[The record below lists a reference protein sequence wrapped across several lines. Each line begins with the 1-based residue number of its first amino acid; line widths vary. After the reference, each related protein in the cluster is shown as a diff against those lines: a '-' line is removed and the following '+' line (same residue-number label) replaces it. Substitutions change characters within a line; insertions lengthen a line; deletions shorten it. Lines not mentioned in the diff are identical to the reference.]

1 MKKIKNPFNK
11 IPDYNCFG
19 CSPNNQL
26 GLKMEF
32 FEDGEEIVSFWKP
45 VKHFNGYINV
55 LHGGIQSS
63 LIDEIAYWTVLIK
76 LKTSGV
82 TARLDVR
89 LKKPLYMDKGK
100 IMLRSKLVEVL
111 KVEAKKFTKL
121 EWHIYCL
128 LNVEELTIQETA
140 EVLRIEQLEVKQR
153 YETLVERI
161 RTAYLDYNK

>member
-32 FEDGEEIVSFWKP
+32 FEDGEEIVSFWEP
-45 VKHFNGYINV
+45 VKHFNGYVNV

-100 IMLRSKLVEVL
+100 IMLRSKLVEVKGRIAMIAVKIFNFEKEL
-111 KVEAKKFTKL
+111 CA
-121 EWHIYCL
+121 IA
-128 LNVEELTIQETA
+128 NVYYYT
-140 EVLRIEQLEVKQR
+140 
-153 YETLVERI
+153 YP
-161 RTAYLDYNK
+161 LDESINNLCYPANYSEFFES